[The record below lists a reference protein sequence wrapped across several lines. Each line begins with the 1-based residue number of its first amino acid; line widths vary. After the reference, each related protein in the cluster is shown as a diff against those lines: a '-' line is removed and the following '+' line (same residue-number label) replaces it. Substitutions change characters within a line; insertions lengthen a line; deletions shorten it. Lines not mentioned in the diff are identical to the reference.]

1 MALRD
6 VFLSLALSLSAPA
19 FAQEGVTVSVRCTE
33 TCTVVFDGKRGRR
46 VNEALWEFQG
56 ITPGARRVEATG
68 VLGRPL
74 VSGFADIPDTA
85 LATVY
90 LVSNQRIVVRK
101 ESTTSPGTPE
111 WVEGTARVAPG
122 GTEKTPSPPPP
133 PPSTAKSVALV
144 SCLEAC
150 TVMLDERRGTRR
162 DERTWEFRDV
172 EPGKRRVEGT
182 ADLLIRKLFAS
193 YVDVPAGTEATYQ
206 GDSKGRV
213 ILTKHRALADIKEAR
228 EQAGLADTS
237 RLHVRCLKSC
247 EVTLDGARKGEAGG
261 SGGLIQ
267 DVKPGR
273 RELAVTFTLGKQ
285 QRRVTLDVPS
295 RSEVFIT
302 ASEGGGLQVTNT
314 RPLGAE

>member
-19 FAQEGVTVSVRCTE
+19 LAQEGVTVSVRCTE

-56 ITPGARRVEATG
+56 IAPGARRVEATG

-74 VSGFADIPDTA
+74 ASGFADIPDTA

-101 ESTTSPGTPE
+101 ESTSSPGTPE
-111 WVEGTARVAPG
+111 WVEGSSRVARVS
-122 GTEKTPSPPPP
+122 ERTPSPPPP
-133 PPSTAKSVALV
+133 PPSTAKSVAIV
-144 SCLEAC
+144 RCLEDCA
-150 TVMLDERRGTRR
+150 VMLDGQRGTRR
-162 DERTWEFRDV
+162 DERTWEFRNV

-182 ADLLIRKLFAS
+182 AELLQRKLFAS
-193 YVDVPAGTEATYQ
+193 YIDVPAGTEARYQ

-213 ILTKHRALADIKEAR
+213 ILTEHWALADVEEAR
-228 EQAGLADTS
+228 EKAGLADAS

-247 EVTLDGARKGEAGG
+247 EVSLDGARKGDEGG
-261 SGGLIQ
+261 SGGVIQ

-273 RELAVTFTLGKQ
+273 RELKVMFTLGKQ
-285 QRRVTLDVPS
+285 QRRLTLDVPA

-314 RPLGAE
+314 KPLGAE